1 MPDPVRS
8 EAVPVRPA
16 QEKQVANA
24 APSQSSRPAPGV
36 SVASG
41 SGCEKAPPRPS
52 GPLSPSSAS
61 LRGACHHPPL
71 LPTRICFRIHC
82 HFPPARVLA
91 PRVQGARLLYALHL
105 TPSRCSK
112 MFLEYVIGQTGKI
125 LVLGYLRR
133 NPGPESPAAY
143 AGHHS
148 KRRQSLSVLPKNGA
162 PLGLFS
168 LSLWLPVAGNT
179 WYTLIRSPCC
189 PERPESAPSVAAIQ
203 THRCI
208 WYGST

>member
-1 MPDPVRS
+1 MPKPVSAASQSGNSSALLTFIVFTPNAVIPLSWPYMPDPVCS

-24 APSQSSRPAPGV
+24 APSQSSCPAPGV

-41 SGCEKAPPRPS
+41 SRCEKAPPRPS
-52 GPLSPSSAS
+52 GPLRPSSAS

-82 HFPPARVLA
+82 HFPPARVPA
-91 PRVQGARLLYALHL
+91 PRVQGARLLYALRL

-125 LVLGYLRR
+125 LVLGYL
-133 NPGPESPAAY
+133 
-143 AGHHS
+143 
-148 KRRQSLSVLPKNGA
+148 
-162 PLGLFS
+162 
-168 LSLWLPVAGNT
+168 
-179 WYTLIRSPCC
+179 
-189 PERPESAPSVAAIQ
+189 
-203 THRCI
+203 
-208 WYGST
+208 